1 MLAAIGLVQGQQA
14 YSRSTR
20 QHNFVFD
27 SSKSLEFRA
36 LKPWL
41 LASVT
46 QAFHPPKPKKGTRT
60 MTNGT
65 LVAGPLSKIGRTE
78 LVQIPVPQATATH
91 RPVPHHEIVEA
102 LVETLSFRH
111 IAVVNEEYA
120 ASNDGMKMFGV
131 LDLETQMEGCRF
143 SIGIRNSHDK
153 SLRLGL
159 TAGLRVF
166 VCSNMAF
173 SGDFT
178 PVLAKHSKSFNLIDT
193 LAVGV
198 DRIQRNFEPMQ
209 RQVEHWREAQLT
221 DERAKLI
228 FYFAFVDG
236 KLDAPRSLLPEV
248 HRLYFEPQ
256 YEEFSPRTM
265 WSLSNAF
272 TSAFKKL
279 DPVPQFKAT
288 AKLGEFL
295 NQLPA

>member
-1 MLAAIGLVQGQQA
+1 
-14 YSRSTR
+14 
-20 QHNFVFD
+20 
-27 SSKSLEFRA
+27 
-36 LKPWL
+36 
-41 LASVT
+41 
-46 QAFHPPKPKKGTRT
+46 
-60 MTNGT
+60 MTTGT

-78 LVQIPVPQATATH
+78 LAQIPVPQATATH

-159 TAGLRVF
+159 TAGIRVF

-209 RQVEHWREAQLT
+209 RQVEHWRQAQVT

-228 FYFAFVDG
+228 FYAAFVDG
-236 KLDAPRSLLPEV
+236 KLDAPKSLLPEV

-265 WSLSNAF
+265 ELVECFHKRVQEARSDSTVQGDGKTGRISQSIAWMIPAVPFTVATPGAGSAVLRCHRIWSTQPPRS
-272 TSAFKKL
+272 
-279 DPVPQFKAT
+279 P
-288 AKLGEFL
+288 FL
-295 NQLPA
+295 ANHQT